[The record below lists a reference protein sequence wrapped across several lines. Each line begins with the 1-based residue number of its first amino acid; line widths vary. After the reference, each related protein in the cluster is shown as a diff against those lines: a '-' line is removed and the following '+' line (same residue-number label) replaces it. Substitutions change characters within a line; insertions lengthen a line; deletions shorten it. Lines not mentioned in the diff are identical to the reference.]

1 MWGGRERVFFI
12 SFSSTQ
18 GEISQGIQYFQVS
31 QPQKHSMSWCKSLQI
46 TSEVTPTERQTYLHF
61 GEKTFLIE
69 TKIHYIHTQT
79 LRDNATQI
87 VHDEFVL
94 ISLLKEK
101 QKQSIVRYKW
111 LEVLLQQDWKA
122 QDSDAIHCVP
132 SPFLLFTL
140 HSDIIHS
147 LPTNGEKK
155 LSSCCR

>member
-1 MWGGRERVFFI
+1 MSVGWKRESFLYLIFF
-12 SFSSTQ
+12 TQ
-18 GEISQGIQYFQVS
+18 GEISQGFQYFQVS

-46 TSEVTPTERQTYLHF
+46 TSEVTPTERQTYIHF

-87 VHDEFVL
+87 VHHEFVL

-111 LEVLLQQDWKA
+111 LEVLLQQDRKA
-122 QDSDAIHCVP
+122 QDSGVIHCVP

-147 LPTNGEKK
+147 LPTNGKK